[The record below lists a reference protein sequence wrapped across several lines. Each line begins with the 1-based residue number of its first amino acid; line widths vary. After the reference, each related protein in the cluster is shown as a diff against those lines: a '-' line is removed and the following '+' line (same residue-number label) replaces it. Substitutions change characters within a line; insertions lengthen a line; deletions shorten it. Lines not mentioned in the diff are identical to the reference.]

1 MYMEVC
7 DMINESTD
15 NSRDAMKAIRKR
27 LQQNAG
33 KNYTVVMYTLVLL
46 ETCVKN
52 CGRSFHSLVA
62 SKDFIQDL
70 VKMIGPKNE
79 PPAVVQDKVLGV
91 RNDIIVSILRQMSD
105 RLHLFPLPVDPSVGR
120 DIPEPARSEWGRAD
134 LPGTEEQRH
143 GVPCP

>member
-15 NSRDAMKAIRKR
+15 NARDAMKAIRKR
-27 LQQNAG
+27 LQQSAA

-52 CGRSFHSLVA
+52 CGRPFHSLVA

-70 VKMIGPKNE
+70 VKMIGPKND
-79 PPAVVQDKVLGV
+79 PPSVVQDKVLGV
-91 RNDIIVSILRQMSD
+91 SGCKNNCL
-105 RLHLFPLPVDPSVGR
+105 
-120 DIPEPARSEWGRAD
+120 
-134 LPGTEEQRH
+134 
-143 GVPCP
+143 